1 VNTVKQSGYLALIL
15 LAVAASV
22 FAASP
27 AIVVLPVSGAI
38 GPASAQFIT
47 RGLDR
52 AEKEDAQLVILEI
65 DTPGGLDTSMREI
78 IKAILASR
86 VPVAVFVAPSG
97 ARAASAGTYILYA
110 SHIAAMAPGT
120 NLGAA
125 TPIQIG
131 TPSPASPQP
140 SADKDKEKEKA
151 KSGDDRQ
158 DTLSRK
164 QVHDAAAYI
173 RGLAQLRGRNADWGE
188 RAVREA
194 VSLSADEALAQKVI
208 DLTARDVSDLV
219 AKIDGRKVT
228 TAGGE
233 RTLSTTGAELITLA
247 PDWKNEFL
255 AIITE
260 PSVALILM
268 MLGVYGLFFEFMNPG
283 FVLPGVIGGI
293 ALLVG
298 LFALNMLPINY
309 AGLALIL
316 LGLAF
321 IVAEAFVPAYG
332 SLGAGGIIAFA
343 IGAIML
349 VDSDVPGFAVPLW
362 FVAAITLLSAAFV
375 FLVARLAVRAHRRPV
390 VTGSEALI
398 GSVGVALEDLT
409 DEGWARV
416 QSEQWR
422 VKSAVPLKRGQ
433 NLRVT
438 GRHGLVLTVAPLEQ
452 AKEGA

>member
-1 VNTVKQSGYLALIL
+1 VKVWRYAAAAATLVLAAAAIAAPP
-15 LAVAASV
+15 AV
-22 FAASP
+22 
-27 AIVVLPVSGAI
+27 VVLPVSGAI

-52 AEKEDAQLVILEI
+52 AEKEDAQLVVLEI

-131 TPSPASPQP
+131 MPSPASPQP
-140 SADKDKEKEKA
+140 SADKDKEKA
-151 KSGDDRQ
+151 KGGDDHQ

-188 RAVREA
+188 KAVREA

-208 DLTARDVSDLV
+208 DLTARDVPDLV
-219 AKIDGRKVT
+219 AKVDGRKVT

-233 RTLSTTGAELITLA
+233 RTLATTGAEIVTLA
-247 PDWKNEFL
+247 PDWKNQFL

-332 SLGAGGIIAFA
+332 SLGTGGIIAFA

-375 FLVARLAVRAHRRPV
+375 FLVARLAIRAHRRPV
-390 VTGSEALI
+390 VTGSEELI
-398 GSVGVALEDLT
+398 GSVGVALEDVNN
-409 DEGWARV
+409 EGWARV
-416 QSEQWR
+416 HSEQWR
-422 VKSAVPLKRGQ
+422 VQSAVPLKRGQ
-433 NLRVT
+433 NVRVT
-438 GRHGLVLTVAPLEQ
+438 DRHGLVLTVAPLEQ
-452 AKEGA
+452 ANEGA